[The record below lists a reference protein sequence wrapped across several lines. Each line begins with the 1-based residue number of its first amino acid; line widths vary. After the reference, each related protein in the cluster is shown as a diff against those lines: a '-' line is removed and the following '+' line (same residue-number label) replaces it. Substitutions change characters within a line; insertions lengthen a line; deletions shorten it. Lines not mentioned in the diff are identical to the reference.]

1 MTEVKIQIVDYNLFK
16 YEKNFLAKE
25 IRKAGGKIKEKE
37 IERNSLLV
45 IPGLPFEKAKK
56 LTFVKG
62 VFLNDV
68 FFPSIQSIRESFNGK
83 TTRTQSRRYGP
94 HGLHEYKGRFNPQTP
109 RSLIL
114 ANFNKGSVVM
124 DPFMGSGTTLIEAR
138 DLGYKAFG
146 VELNPFAFL
155 LAKAKKIYGEMPSF
169 GKIIWKP
176 NLMNRPFY
184 DKETKNYLI
193 KWFPS
198 DQFRQLEYIQN
209 HLLQLNTNQRVIAQ
223 VVLSN
228 LLRDHSLQDPR
239 DLRIRRRAV
248 VPKGAGL
255 LESFKSKFEELSQKH
270 SEWIKEFGLK
280 KSPEVRLFNFDSRD
294 LSSIQKIKIN
304 GTVSSPPY
312 ATALP
317 YVDTYRLS
325 MIALG
330 LIQPKQILKK
340 EKELIGSR
348 DAASVDQLVFG
359 EQISVLPK
367 KIRDVIY
374 HVKNEVEKNT
384 TAGFRKKAAPYAYA
398 RYFSSMLRVL
408 EELYSIEKPGSN
420 NFWVIG
426 PNRTKLGSEWFI
438 METPEL
444 VGELVKSVGF
454 KKISIEP
461 VQAYNRYGL
470 HSKNSI
476 GKESILTF
484 QK

>member
-184 DKETKNYLI
+184 DKETKN
-193 KWFPS
+193 
-198 DQFRQLEYIQN
+198 
-209 HLLQLNTNQRVIAQ
+209 
-223 VVLSN
+223 
-228 LLRDHSLQDPR
+228 
-239 DLRIRRRAV
+239 
-248 VPKGAGL
+248 
-255 LESFKSKFEELSQKH
+255 
-270 SEWIKEFGLK
+270 
-280 KSPEVRLFNFDSRD
+280 
-294 LSSIQKIKIN
+294 IN
-304 GTVSSPPY
+304 GLY
-312 ATALP
+312 F
-317 YVDTYRLS
+317 
-325 MIALG
+325 
-330 LIQPKQILKK
+330 LKTGMK
-340 EKELIGSR
+340 
-348 DAASVDQLVFG
+348 F
-359 EQISVLPK
+359 
-367 KIRDVIY
+367 
-374 HVKNEVEKNT
+374 
-384 TAGFRKKAAPYAYA
+384 
-398 RYFSSMLRVL
+398 
-408 EELYSIEKPGSN
+408 
-420 NFWVIG
+420 
-426 PNRTKLGSEWFI
+426 
-438 METPEL
+438 
-444 VGELVKSVGF
+444 
-454 KKISIEP
+454 
-461 VQAYNRYGL
+461 
-470 HSKNSI
+470 SKNNLQKRMYDI
-476 GKESILTF
+476 GVFFKDINKRFITLLISLHEYMIKVVNRLVEM
-484 QK
+484 